1 MVELKLKCV
10 TCSASF
16 ASDEIY
22 SAHRQGHKKA
32 EEWLRE
38 NLPKTKSTKRTP
50 SPVKTV
56 IEEPPPMSLIP
67 HESQASVLRRA
78 AKKPTALNRRS
89 APIIPN
95 SHWRQKRTKEN
106 MLITRSPNLGRPA
119 VKHTVKRLEA
129 TPAPEGEEDFHARL
143 MVTTNKR
150 KAEMRLDKGLPALSP
165 YYCRNFMHKDC
176 FFSSIYWAS
185 MRRHYESKHP
195 ETPLCLPPLKMRH
208 SCECGKTFLEPNR
221 LQEHMRSQKHNYQPN
236 PSYQNPNAN
245 NDEKDDVT
253 HWQDLVDMDEL

>member
-67 HESQASVLRRA
+67 HESQGIQSYSAYSTLLSV
-78 AKKPTALNRRS
+78 S
-89 APIIPN
+89 
-95 SHWRQKRTKEN
+95 
-106 MLITRSPNLGRPA
+106 
-119 VKHTVKRLEA
+119 
-129 TPAPEGEEDFHARL
+129 TPP
-143 MVTTNKR
+143 
-150 KAEMRLDKGLPALSP
+150 
-165 YYCRNFMHKDC
+165 
-176 FFSSIYWAS
+176 
-185 MRRHYESKHP
+185 
-195 ETPLCLPPLKMRH
+195 
-208 SCECGKTFLEPNR
+208 CG
-221 LQEHMRSQKHNYQPN
+221 
-236 PSYQNPNAN
+236 
-245 NDEKDDVT
+245 
-253 HWQDLVDMDEL
+253 